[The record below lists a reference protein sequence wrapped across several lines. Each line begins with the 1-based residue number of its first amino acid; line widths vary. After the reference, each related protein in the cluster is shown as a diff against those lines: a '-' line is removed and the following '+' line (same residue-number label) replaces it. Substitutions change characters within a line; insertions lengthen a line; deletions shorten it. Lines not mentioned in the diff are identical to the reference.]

1 MTVLVQTQMVTQTVG
16 GADRG
21 IGAEILGKYF
31 LLEQTEQRELGLL
44 VISHDT
50 RLLER
55 LCTRM
60 ISLS

>member
-1 MTVLVQTQMVTQTVG
+1 MLDLVTQ
-16 GADRG
+16 AR
-21 IGAEILGKYF
+21 LWRF